1 MLRVQGDLIAQ
12 RLRQMKLFVLSGIT
26 AQKGRLSQF
35 RAPTAH
41 FQASQGGKRR
51 VRHAQMDIYASTP
64 ALVRAIL

>member
-41 FQASQGGKRR
+41 FLASQGGKRR
-51 VRHAQMDIYASTP
+51 VRHAQMDTYASTP